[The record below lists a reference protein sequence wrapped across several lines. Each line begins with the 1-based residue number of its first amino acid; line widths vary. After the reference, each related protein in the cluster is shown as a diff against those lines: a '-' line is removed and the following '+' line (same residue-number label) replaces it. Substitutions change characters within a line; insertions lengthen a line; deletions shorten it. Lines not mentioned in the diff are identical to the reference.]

1 MSRTVAVIV
10 HALISLAAGA
20 MYFFFVLPRWWELQG
35 DLSSTWGLVLRIV
48 TGVLIGL
55 AALPVLFTWLR
66 VRRPEYGTPEL
77 ALRLLMCSIALHVVS
92 AVVIIAT
99 AIAEIWLKLDDAGQ
113 WIFGA
118 YGAAAAIGLLGIF
131 SFYLAFVAER
141 PPPPPRPLNETERK
155 SRWWRRK
162 RDLDR
167 GERSDGTASEPESAV
182 AAEDD
187 EDVKP
192 EKTWGEQV
200 PDDDAE
206 ELEKPV
212 PVTEAE
218 DETVEV
224 KTPAEDVSGT
234 TDDETA
240 PSDDVAADS
249 KAAKNGTAADDA
261 PADDAPADDE
271 APDEDTVA
279 SGTSRGGI
287 RNRRPAGKIRRSR
300 RIRKSDS
307 GVAVEDD

>member
-1 MSRTVAVIV
+1 
-10 HALISLAAGA
+10 
-20 MYFFFVLPRWWELQG
+20 
-35 DLSSTWGLVLRIV
+35 
-48 TGVLIGL
+48 
-55 AALPVLFTWLR
+55 
-66 VRRPEYGTPEL
+66 
-77 ALRLLMCSIALHVVS
+77 MCSIALHVVS

-162 RDLDR
+162 GDVDR
-167 GERSDGTASEPESAV
+167 GEPSDGTASEPEPAV
-182 AAEDD
+182 AAEDS
-187 EDVKP
+187 EDVMP
-192 EKTWGEQV
+192 EKTWGGEQE

-206 ELEKPV
+206 LQKPL
-212 PVTEAE
+212 PVTEAD

-224 KTPAEDVSGT
+224 ESPAEDAPGT

-240 PSDDVAADS
+240 PSDDVAADN
-249 KAAKNGTAADDA
+249 KAAKNGTAADDDSA
-261 PADDAPADDE
+261 PAADE

-279 SGTSRGGI
+279 SGASRGRI

-300 RIRKSDS
+300 RIRKSES